1 MNLFVS
7 MAFCITT
14 SIPATCIALIYAEPF
29 PKKRGHYCFLAMC
42 ILSALWNIGYAGM
55 FISQNPDYTRGFYR
69 FVLIGSLFIFPLM
82 FKLMEEISERRYCPL
97 QQFEI
102 YMTALAAML
111 FVIVARRENL
121 MLVHLDWGGLD
132 FCVPQAGGATVL
144 LIAYY
149 TIIGLVFLYSLYQ
162 WVKAEGE
169 KRRVREQAGWL
180 CLCVFVC
187 FLALALEYGSLFVG
201 MPSIPI
207 GGISNLLLLV
217 ITFIMV
223 RRYNTIQINT
233 HNFAEYIYSSTKTP
247 ILIFDNE
254 GRLALANKCTP
265 LFFDLPAG
273 ALMGRRPE
281 DLFLRVPADGVG
293 ETHSDS
299 PVQMTRFNSVCRFNK
314 KPCDITVTNV
324 YDAYSEVIGTIYVV
338 YDMTE
343 NMRRIQL
350 LDRMRRAEVES
361 NRLKSTFLA
370 NMSHEIRTPIN
381 AVIGMSEILMRKKL
395 PDDLRADVGVI
406 HSAGQGLLA
415 IISEIL
421 DFSKI
426 ESGKFELIETEYM
439 LPALVETVVHIIGVR
454 FSKKPVCLLIDIEP
468 DTPIGLF
475 GDNQRVQQILLNLLS
490 NAEKFTQSGYV
501 RLYWRWEHAGEDMV
515 RMIISVEDTGS
526 GIRPEN
532 LEKIFAQYQQVDAK
546 SNRAL
551 VGTGLGLA
559 IGREMARMMGGD
571 ITVESEYGKGS
582 VFTVTFLQKI
592 LDNRPVSYMPEG
604 VHANVLIC
612 GEIRCVKKSIEFYFP
627 RLGVDYTLCTSP
639 MEAMRFDPKTYT
651 HVMAPAAEIRALRA
665 VDGWAHIR
673 FIQILE
679 AMEYVETLEGDDC
692 IHLPLLNR
700 RIVRALSGED
710 KAAPDIVWEPERM
723 ENVRVLIVDD
733 SPVNLQV
740 AAGLLEPY
748 HMAVDLAASGAEA
761 IELAKKNF
769 YDLVMLDHMMPEMD
783 GVETAERL
791 RALPDYGRVPIVALT
806 ANATNTARKMFLEN
820 GFDDFLAKPINLLQL
835 DLMLKKWVGSR
846 LKAPVAVAA
855 PPLNMSGGEGLQER
869 NPSLDIPVLLDA
881 QAGIDALGGNL
892 QVYTHVIDAFCVD
905 AVQRADELEKLAD
918 SNLRDFTISVHALK
932 SACRSI
938 GGALAAD
945 EAARLEQAGKEGD
958 EAYIGSALPSFLAH
972 LRALITEARKWLEEN
987 KAQEAPGRQ
996 AGLSSAEEIRGKLAA
1011 LRRACECAEIN
1022 RAEKLADEL
1031 LAEICDERIHLAVKA
1046 VRASL
1051 VQFDYIQAVDQIDQL
1066 LKEENYA

>member
-55 FISQNPDYTRGFYR
+55 FISQNPDYTRCFYR

-97 QQFEI
+97 QRFEI

-149 TIIGLVFLYSLYQ
+149 TMIGLVFLYSLYQ

-223 RRYNTIQINT
+223 QRYNTIQINM

-254 GRLALANKCTP
+254 CRLALANKCTP
-265 LFFDLPAG
+265 LFFDSSAD
-273 ALMGRRPE
+273 ALIGRRPE
-281 DLFLRVPADGVG
+281 ELFVRVPDDGSG
-293 ETHSDS
+293 KAECGS
-299 PVQMTRFNSVCRFNK
+299 PVQMTRFNSACCFNK

-324 YDAYSEVIGTIYVV
+324 YDAYGEVIGTIYVV

-350 LDRMRRAEVES
+350 LDRMRRAEVEA

-395 PDDLRADVGVI
+395 SDNLRADVNVI
-406 HSAGQGLLA
+406 HSAGQGLLS
-415 IISEIL
+415 IVNEIL

-426 ESGKFELIETEYM
+426 ESGMFELIETDYT
-439 LPALVETVVHIIGVR
+439 LPSLVKMVSHIIGVR
-454 FSKKPVCLLIDIEP
+454 FSQKPVCLLMDIEP
-468 DTPIGLF
+468 GTPANLS
-475 GDNQRVQQILLNLLS
+475 GDHQRIQQILLNLLS
-490 NAEKFTQSGYV
+490 NAEKFTRSGYV
-501 RLYWRWEHAGEDMV
+501 RLYWRWEDADGDMV
-515 RMIISVEDTGS
+515 RMIVSVEDTGS
-526 GIRPEN
+526 GIKAEN
-532 LEKIFAQYQQVDAK
+532 LEKIFEQYQQVDSKA
-546 SNRAL
+546 NRAL
-551 VGTGLGLA
+551 VGTGLGLT

-571 ITVESEYGKGS
+571 ITVKSEYGKGS
-582 VFTVTFLQKI
+582 VFTVTFLQKVLNDHPYSHI
-592 LDNRPVSYMPEG
+592 PEG
-604 VHANVLIC
+604 MHANVLIC
-612 GEIRCVKKSIEFYFP
+612 GEIRCVSKSIEFYFP
-627 RLGVDYTLCTSP
+627 RLGIDYTLCSSSVDALALIQTK
-639 MEAMRFDPKTYT
+639 AYT

-665 VDGWAHIR
+665 MDRCAHIR

-679 AMEYVETLEGDDC
+679 PAEYVEMLDGDDC
-692 IHLPLLNR
+692 IRLPLLND
-700 RIVRALSGED
+700 RIIRALFGTDNDGSGEHIW
-710 KAAPDIVWEPERM
+710 KPETM
-723 ENVRVLIVDD
+723 EGADVLVVDD

-740 AAGLLEPY
+740 AVGLLEPY
-748 HMAVDLAASGAEA
+748 EMTVDLAGSGPEA
-761 IELAKKNF
+761 ISMAEKKR
-769 YDLVMLDHMMPEMD
+769 YDLVLLDHMMPEMD
-783 GVETAERL
+783 GVETAQLL
-791 RALPDYGRVPIVALT
+791 RALPDYQKVPIVALT
-806 ANATNTARKMFLEN
+806 ANVTNVARKMFFEN
-820 GFDDFLAKPINLLQL
+820 GFDDFLAKPINLSRL
-835 DLMLKKWVGSR
+835 DLVLKKWVGSK
-846 LKAPVAVAA
+846 LHDPQIAGL
-855 PPLNMSGGEGLQER
+855 PPDSGGKPAR
-869 NPSLDIPVLLDA
+869 SANPQIDTPILLDTC
-881 QAGIDALGGNL
+881 AGLDAMGGK
-892 QVYTHVIDAFCVD
+892 QSVYIHVLEAFCID
-905 AVQRADELEKLAD
+905 SVQRADGLEKLAVD
-918 SNLRDFTISVHALK
+918 NLKDFTISVHALK

-972 LRALITEARKWLEEN
+972 LRALITEAHKWLEEN
-987 KAQEAPGRQ
+987 NTQDVSGKPAEQR
-996 AGLSSAEEIRGKLAA
+996 STEEIRKQLEA
-1011 LRRACECAEIN
+1011 LRQACERAEIN
-1022 RAEKLADEL
+1022 RAEQLADEL
-1031 LAEICDERIHLAVKA
+1031 LAEDFDERTRSAVKA
-1046 VRASL
+1046 VRAL
-1051 VQFDYIQAVDQIDQL
+1051 LGQFDYIQAVDQIDQL
-1066 LKEENYA
+1066 LKEENHV